1 MTKNK
6 CIEIYIE
13 LKCSQLPSVVIEL
26 LPELLFVDFGWRKL
40 VCSEINLMRLKF
52 QLIQWNG
59 KLKNHSLPRNLEG
72 QIMLFT
78 LFIFSEQTVKIF
90 FDPSRTIT
98 MKSANSLKKTRCMY
112 SPCNNNIPKRY
123 TSSNNCMMCDF
134 QSSSNSVALQRIF

>member
-13 LKCSQLPSVVIEL
+13 LKCSKQELQLPSKVIEL

-40 VCSEINLMRLKF
+40 VCSEIYLMRLKF

-59 KLKNHSLPRNLEG
+59 KLKNHSFP

-78 LFIFSEQTVKIF
+78 LLIFSEQTVKIF

-98 MKSANSLKKTRCMY
+98 MKSANSLNKQGECIVHAIITFLNAIQA
-112 SPCNNNIPKRY
+112 PTI
-123 TSSNNCMMCDF
+123 
-134 QSSSNSVALQRIF
+134 V